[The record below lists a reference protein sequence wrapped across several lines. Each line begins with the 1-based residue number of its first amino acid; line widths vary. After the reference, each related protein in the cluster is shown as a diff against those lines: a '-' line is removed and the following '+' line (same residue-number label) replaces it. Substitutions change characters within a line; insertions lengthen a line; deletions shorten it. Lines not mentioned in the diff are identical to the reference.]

1 MDIDKISFYII
12 TTLTVLLLAFSIVG
26 FSVKSYQ
33 LGKTRSELELVRT
46 ELAEARDRQQF
57 VTDTIGSCIE
67 TTARGSEIL
76 SQSAATVADIRK
88 QVEEI
93 RNNYQDMESRLRNLY
108 DIYGSTGDNTVSGD
122 EKLND

>member
-1 MDIDKISFYII
+1 MFKKIIYIC
-12 TTLTVLLLAFSIVG
+12 
-26 FSVKSYQ
+26 FSVYFILSITCGFILSCR

-57 VTDTIGSCIE
+57 ITDTIGSCIE

-76 SQSAATVADIRK
+76 SQSTATVADIRK

-108 DIYGSTGDNTVSGD
+108 SIYGSIGDNTVSGA
-122 EKLND
+122 EK

>member
-1 MDIDKISFYII
+1 MYIDKNIFYVII
-12 TTLTVLLLAFSIVG
+12 TLAVLLLACPIVG
-26 FSVKSYQ
+26 YGVQSYR
-33 LGKTRSELELVRT
+33 LDRTRSELELVRT

-57 VTDTIGSCIE
+57 ITDTIGSCLE

-76 SQSAATVADIRK
+76 SQSTATVADIRK

-108 DIYGSTGDNTVSGD
+108 DIHDSIGDNTISGA
-122 EKLND
+122 EK

>member
-1 MDIDKISFYII
+1 MDIDKIIFYII
-12 TTLTVLLLAFSIVG
+12 TTLTVLLLAFAIVG
-26 FSVKSYQ
+26 FSVQSYR
-33 LGKTRSELELVRT
+33 LDRTRSELELVRT

-57 VTDTIGSCIE
+57 ITDTIGSCLE

-76 SQSAATVADIRK
+76 SQSTATVADIRK

-108 DIYGSTGDNTVSGD
+108 GIYGSIGDNTISGA
-122 EKLND
+122 EK

>member
-1 MDIDKISFYII
+1 MHLDKIMFYII

-76 SQSAATVADIRK
+76 SQSTATVADIRK

-108 DIYGSTGDNTVSGD
+108 DIYGSTGNTGNNTVSGA
-122 EKLND
+122 EK